1 MQPVHGHYTHKSK
14 AQKPVSVTSRMYR
27 ERHEVIETQ
36 RETERRQRSV
46 SRQKTLRKDGEV
58 GRTKILKTWERLL
71 IVNHRSQ
78 SSQVNLKYSHI
89 MYIQSTQIQLWL

>member
-46 SRQKTLRKDGEV
+46 SFQDRKCS
-58 GRTKILKTWERLL
+58 GRMAKLEG
-71 IVNHRSQ
+71 
-78 SSQVNLKYSHI
+78 LKY
-89 MYIQSTQIQLWL
+89 LKLGKGF

>member
-46 SRQKTLRKDGEV
+46 SRQKMLS
-58 GRTKILKTWERLL
+58 GRMAKLEG
-71 IVNHRSQ
+71 
-78 SSQVNLKYSHI
+78 LKY
-89 MYIQSTQIQLWL
+89 LKLGKGF